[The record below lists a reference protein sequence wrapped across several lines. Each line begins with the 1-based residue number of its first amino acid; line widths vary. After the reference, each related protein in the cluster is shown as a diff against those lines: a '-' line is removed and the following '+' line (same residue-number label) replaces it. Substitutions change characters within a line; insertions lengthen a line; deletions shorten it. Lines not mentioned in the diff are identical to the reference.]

1 MRIKIGDKL
10 PNSELFYLD
19 QNNDV
24 KKIDILDLCKGKT
37 IILGMPGAFTKTCS
51 ALHLPGYIKNY
62 ELANKKGISK
72 IVCVAVNDPNVMKA
86 WGENQNAGSKIF
98 MAGDPFLKF
107 TKAIGAEVDK
117 SEKGLGIRS
126 NRYTMLVE
134 NGEVK
139 KVEEEKETATC
150 ELSSAESFLKSISV
164 ISSLSS
170 NPVLYFASNSCH
182 VVWVKLFWFSYRV
195 SYSFIGKIVVLTIC
209 STGSLK

>member
-1 MRIKIGDKL
+1 
-10 PNSELFYLD
+10 
-19 QNNDV
+19 
-24 KKIDILDLCKGKT
+24 
-37 IILGMPGAFTKTCS
+37 MPGAFTKTCS

-126 NRYTMLVE
+126 NRYTMMVE
-134 NGEVK
+134 HGEVK

-150 ELSSAESFLKSISV
+150 ELSSAESFLKSI
-164 ISSLSS
+164 
-170 NPVLYFASNSCH
+170 
-182 VVWVKLFWFSYRV
+182 
-195 SYSFIGKIVVLTIC
+195 
-209 STGSLK
+209 

>member
-1 MRIKIGDKL
+1 MKIKKGDRL
-10 PNSELFYLD
+10 PSSELFYLD

-37 IILGMPGAFTKTCS
+37 LILGMPGAFTKTCS
-51 ALHLPGYIKNY
+51 VMHLPGYIKNY
-62 ELANKKGISK
+62 ELAIKKGVTKILCIS
-72 IVCVAVNDPNVMKA
+72 VNDPNVMKA

-134 NGEVK
+134 DGKLK
-139 KVEEEKETATC
+139 KVEEEKETASC
-150 ELSSAESFLKSISV
+150 ELSSAENFLKSI
-164 ISSLSS
+164 
-170 NPVLYFASNSCH
+170 
-182 VVWVKLFWFSYRV
+182 
-195 SYSFIGKIVVLTIC
+195 
-209 STGSLK
+209 

>member
-1 MRIKIGDKL
+1 MKIKKGDKL
-10 PNSELFYLD
+10 PGSELFYLD

-24 KKIDILDLCKGKT
+24 KKIDILELCKGKT

-62 ELANKKGISK
+62 ELATKKGITK
-72 IVCVAVNDPNVMKA
+72 IICIAVNDPNVMKA
-86 WGENQNAGSKIF
+86 LGKDQNAGTKIF

-139 KVEEEKETATC
+139 KVEEEKETASC
-150 ELSSAESFLKSISV
+150 ELSAADNFLKSI
-164 ISSLSS
+164 
-170 NPVLYFASNSCH
+170 
-182 VVWVKLFWFSYRV
+182 
-195 SYSFIGKIVVLTIC
+195 
-209 STGSLK
+209 